1 VMSVGVA
8 LLGKAVLLFLGITV
22 ADFQIAGG
30 LILIGLAGLDL
41 LAREPRAPIEAAD
54 VGVVP
59 LGVPLIVG
67 PAVITSTIVLVDL
80 DGVGMTLL
88 ALLANL
94 GICWVV
100 LAHVSRVER
109 LLGRTGAR
117 ALSKIVSLFMAAI
130 GVRLIRQGLGSG

>member
-1 VMSVGVA
+1 MS
-8 LLGKAVLLFLGITV
+8 LGKAVLLFLGITV

-30 LILIGLAGLDL
+30 LIRIGLAGLDL
-41 LAREPRAPIEAAD
+41 LAREPRALIEAAD

-59 LGVPLIVG
+59 LGVPLIG

-80 DGVGMTLL
+80 DGVGVTLL

-94 GICWVV
+94 GICWIV

-109 LLGRTGAR
+109 LLGQTGAR